1 MADVIG
7 GQITGMFAYTALAVP
22 MIRAGKVRALAVAD
36 LARNPSLPQVPTV
49 AESGYPGF
57 EFHAVMLLLGP
68 AGMPREVVNLL
79 NRQVW
84 EILQEPEVR
93 ATYESTGADPVSG
106 TPEEAAA
113 LIKKELDVNGGIV
126 REFGLTLD

>member
-1 MADVIG
+1 
-7 GQITGMFAYTALAVP
+7 
-22 MIRAGKVRALAVAD
+22 
-36 LARNPSLPQVPTV
+36 
-49 AESGYPGF
+49 
-57 EFHAVMLLLGP
+57 
-68 AGMPREVVNLL
+68 MPRGVVDLL
-79 NRQVW
+79 NRQVR